1 MTLSPSHPQHVAPTS
16 LGNAHSRQTCDITA
30 NGSRDHQAIDGRPQP
45 NCDCGDS
52 KDNQIRLHRLLH
64 RLLHRDS
71 GTKTSGFLNA
81 RGHQSGDTID
91 DPEVVIRRHSMP
103 GGTAGHGPRASTIRA
118 PLAALAAP
126 ACTTFGIRS
135 NACLLNHN
143 VFAGP
148 PSSRSPDFQTP
159 IALMGFAI
167 GLTCQPPAISP
178 ESGF

>member
-1 MTLSPSHPQHVAPTS
+1 MTLSPSHPQHLAPTS

-30 NGSRDHQAIDGRPQP
+30 NGSRDHQAIDGRPQL
-45 NCDCGDS
+45 DCHYGES
-52 KDNQIRLHRLLH
+52 RNGQTRLPQ
-64 RLLHRDS
+64 LLHRDS
-71 GTKTSGFLNA
+71 GTKTCAILKT
-81 RGHQSGDTID
+81 RGRQSGDTID

-126 ACTTFGIRS
+126 TCTTFGIRS

-167 GLTCQPPAISP
+167 GLTCQPLAISP

>member
-1 MTLSPSHPQHVAPTS
+1 MTLSPSHPQHLAPTS

-30 NGSRDHQAIDGRPQP
+30 NGSCDHQAIDDRTEP
-45 NCDCGDS
+45 DCHYGES
-52 KDNQIRLHRLLH
+52 RNGQIRLPQ
-64 RLLHRDS
+64 LLHRDS
-71 GTKTSGFLNA
+71 GTKTCAILKT
-81 RGHQSGDTID
+81 RGRQSGDNIND
-91 DPEVVIRRHSMP
+91 SEIVIEDHDMP

-167 GLTCQPPAISP
+167 GLTCQPLAISP